1 MDHDQLAAAL
11 RLAAR
16 GFRVFP
22 LEPGTKLPAIGD
34 WPNRATTDPD
44 RIQTLWTC
52 RVTGWVQDYNI
63 GVATGKGLVVL
74 DVDTKKVDGNAALLD
89 LQLEHNGTLTN
100 TLEVTTP
107 SGGRH
112 LYFTCPDEVRN
123 SVNALA
129 PGLDVRGA
137 GGFVAGP
144 GPRIGDRDYV
154 VTKEA
159 KVEALPEWLGKAI
172 KATKADPAPGMPRAG
187 GLSDMDRPGDVARAV
202 EYLQDRAPLAV
213 EGAGGDNTTYQV
225 ACRVID
231 FGVSEGLAV
240 ELLLEHWNERCSPP
254 WLPEELQ
261 RKVGHAARYR
271 QNPPGNM
278 SPAAE
283 FEDVSEPAQ
292 RTDDYLSPKGIT
304 PFRPLDLP
312 SRPWIVASWL
322 LRKCVTVAVA
332 PPGIGK
338 STMAVNLALAV
349 AAGRGDII
357 GPEVRERA
365 RVWYW
370 NNEDDDIELKRRLAV
385 AMAFH
390 QVEWSDLTDNGAPRI
405 YVNSGTEKPL
415 MLAKRAADG
424 RTLRAV
430 NVDAVI
436 RHAIDHRIG
445 LLIFDPM
452 VEFHEAQEN
461 DNNEVSRVARLFRRI
476 ATEANCAVL
485 VVHHT
490 RKVQGASSEGHAGNM
505 DSGRGAGALNG
516 VARAV
521 ITLYG
526 MSEKDAQQHGVAM
539 HDRWKYVRVDMAKG
553 NMSAAGA
560 GCYWFEKKGIP
571 LGFTAGD
578 EAGGAGEEVG
588 VLAPV
593 VFLSRDQA
601 VNGPDIH
608 AIWPGVAKRV
618 GISELSG
625 LLWDHSPG
633 YKRITRN
640 TISAGI
646 RRWLETKPVV
656 EGFAYT
662 VEASDNGRTQY
673 FAVRRKA

>member
-22 LEPGTKLPAIGD
+22 LEPGSKLPAIED
-34 WPNRATTDPD
+34 WPHRATSDPD
-44 RIQTLWTC
+44 KVRTLWTC
-52 RVTGWVQDYNI
+52 PVMGWTQDFNI

-74 DVDTKKVDGNAALLD
+74 DVDTKKVDGNASLLD
-89 LQLEHNGTLTN
+89 LQLEYNGTVTN
-100 TLEVTTP
+100 TLEVGTP

-112 LYFTCPDEVRN
+112 LYFMCPDEVRN
-123 SVNALA
+123 SVNALG
-129 PGLDVRGA
+129 PGLDVRGK
-137 GGFVAGP
+137 GGYVVGP
-144 GPRIGDRDYV
+144 GSRIGDRDYV

-159 KVEALPEWLGKAI
+159 KPLPLPDWLGTAI
-172 KATKADPAPGMPRAG
+172 RKTAADPAPDMPPAG

-202 EYLQDRAPLAV
+202 EYLQERAPLAV

-254 WLPEELQ
+254 WLPDELL

-278 SPAAE
+278 SPAAD
-283 FEDVSEPAQ
+283 FQPVAEPEAAPN
-292 RTDDYLSPKGIT
+292 DYLAPRGVT

-312 SRPWIVASWL
+312 SRPWIVDKWL
-322 LRKCVTVAVA
+322 LRRCVTVAVA

-338 STMAVNLALAV
+338 STMAINLAIAV
-349 AAGRGDII
+349 AAGRGDMI

-370 NNEDDDIELKRRLAV
+370 NNEDDELELQRRLAV

-390 QVEWSDLTDNGAPRI
+390 QVEWPDLTDNGTPRL
-405 YVNSGTEKPL
+405 YFNSGTEKPL
-415 MLAKRAADG
+415 TLAKRASDG
-424 RTLRAV
+424 HTLRAV
-430 NVDAVI
+430 NVDAII
-436 RHAIDHRIG
+436 RHAKASNIG

-461 DNNEVSRVARLFRRI
+461 DNNEINRVARLFRRI

-490 RKVQGASSEGHAGNM
+490 RKLQGTSSEGHAGNM

-526 MSEKDAQQHGVAM
+526 MSQADSKQHGVAD
-539 HDRWKYVRVDMAKG
+539 HDRWKYVRVDLAKG
-553 NMSAAGA
+553 NMSAGD

-578 EAGGAGEEVG
+578 EAGGAGEQVG

-601 VNGPDIH
+601 VNGPDVH

-618 GISELSG
+618 AISELSG
-625 LLWDHSPG
+625 LLWEHSPG
-633 YKRITRN
+633 YKRITRQ
-640 TISAGI
+640 TIATGV
-646 RRWLETKPVV
+646 RRWLDSKPVV
-656 EGFAYT
+656 EGFAYS
-662 VEASDNGRTQY
+662 VEASDNGRVQY
-673 FAVRRKA
+673 FAVRRKV